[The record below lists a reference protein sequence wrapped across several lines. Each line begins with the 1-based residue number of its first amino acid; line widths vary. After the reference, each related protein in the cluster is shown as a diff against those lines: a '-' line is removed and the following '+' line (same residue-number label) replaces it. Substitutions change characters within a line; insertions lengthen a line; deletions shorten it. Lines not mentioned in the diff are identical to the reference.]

1 MAHNGS
7 YSEIFEGGVLMEED
21 YQHHAEMMDN
31 VSLAFLIF
39 HLGLLQ
45 LL

>member
-1 MAHNGS
+1 MAHNGF
-7 YSEIFEGGVLMEED
+7 YPEIFEGGVPMEED
-21 YQHHAEMMDN
+21 YQHHADMTDN
-31 VSLAFLIF
+31 ASLAFLIF